1 MTPPPLP
8 PANPDEHQ
16 YWTDPIL
23 REETRS
29 RLEHFRNLRWLP
41 PNYKPKTLEGL
52 AVNNGTGEG
61 TSSLHSH
68 GGPED
73 VSIKT
78 NGLQILCTFE
88 RGLRGIS
95 TLRR

>member
-23 REETRS
+23 CKETRA
-29 RLEHFRNLRWLP
+29 RLEHFRGLGWLP

-52 AVNNGTGEG
+52 AV
-61 TSSLHSH
+61 
-68 GGPED
+68 
-73 VSIKT
+73 V
-78 NGLQILCTFE
+78 E
-88 RGLRGIS
+88 RYWRK
-95 TLRR
+95 